1 VLALGVL
8 LGCPS
13 DTPKVGEEALD
24 AAVAV
29 KAPVA
34 RARLRGLQGTVNVK
48 RAAGDD
54 WTVAREGMELF
65 ENDKIR
71 TSSGAS
77 VVLETDSGSLTL
89 GEDALLGIPEAV
101 GNIIL
106 LEGRVDGRLAD
117 PRQRLVIET
126 PAAKVKAGREIFFQ

>member
-1 VLALGVL
+1 VGCVLALGVL

-13 DTPKVGEEALD
+13 DTPKAAGGALD
-24 AAVAV
+24 GSV
-29 KAPVA
+29 PSVA
-34 RARLRGLQGTVNVK
+34 RARLRDMKGTINVK

-77 VVLETDSGSLTL
+77 VVVETDSGSLAL
-89 GEDALLGIPEAV
+89 GEDSLLGIPEVV

-117 PRQRLVIET
+117 QSRRLVIET